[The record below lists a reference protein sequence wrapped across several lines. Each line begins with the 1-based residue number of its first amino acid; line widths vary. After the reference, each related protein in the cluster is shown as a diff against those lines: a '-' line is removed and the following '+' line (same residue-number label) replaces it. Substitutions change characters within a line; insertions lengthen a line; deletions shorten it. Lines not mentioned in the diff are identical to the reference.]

1 MTLTFRPVEP
11 DEYEARFLAESRA
24 YGTRWTKEQIDRY
37 RPVFD
42 FGRSLSAFDGDRPVG
57 STGSIALE
65 MTVPGATAPTAVVS
79 WVSVQPTHR
88 RRGVLTEL
96 MRRQLADLHQRGE
109 PLAALH
115 ASESGIYGQFGYGLG
130 SQLERWEIDTARSQF
145 VSGSGPSGDIRL
157 VEVDEASRT
166 MPHVY
171 ERVRAARPG
180 FLSRNE
186 PLWRLWFWD
195 GKESHEGEEAQFAL
209 HETDGEA
216 DGYAIYKLGRRWQE
230 GLPRRT
236 LRVVEL
242 IGESAEAEAALWRFC
257 FDLDLIETVES
268 FNRPRDDALPWM
280 PAQPRRLR
288 RSQSDALWVRLV
300 DVAEALA
307 CRRYPGTGRLV
318 LDVDD
323 SFCDWNHGRYL
334 LEGGPDTAT
343 CGPTHDDA
351 DLALTAADLGAI
363 FLGGIR
369 PSVLARAGRIREL
382 RPGALEVADSMFSW
396 PVAPWCPAFDP
407 IT

>member
-1 MTLTFRPVEP
+1 MTLTYRPVEP

-24 YGTRWTKEQIDRY
+24 YGTRWTKEQINVY

-42 FGRSLSAFDGDRPVG
+42 FDRSLSAFDGDRPVG
-57 STGSIALE
+57 STGSLALE
-65 MTVPGATAPTAVVS
+65 MTVPGATVPTAVVS

-96 MRRQLADLHQRGE
+96 MRRQLADLHRCGE
-109 PLAALH
+109 PIAALH
-115 ASESGIYGQFGYGLG
+115 ASESGIYGRFGYGLG
-130 SQLERWEIDTARSQF
+130 SRLERWEIDTARSRF
-145 VSGSGPSGDIRL
+145 VSSSLPPGDIRL

-166 MPHVY
+166 MPPVY

-195 GKESHEGEEAQFAL
+195 GKDSVEGEKALFAL

-216 DGYAIYKLGRRWQE
+216 DGYAVYRLGGGWQE
-230 GLPRRT
+230 GIPRRA

-242 IGESAEAEAALWRFC
+242 IGDSAGIEAALWRYC
-257 FDLDLIETVES
+257 FDMDLIETVES
-268 FNRPRDDALPWM
+268 FNRPLDDALPWIL
-280 PAQPRRLR
+280 AEPRRLR
-288 RSQSDALWVRLV
+288 RTQSDALWVRLV

-307 CRRYPGTGRLV
+307 SRRYPVSGRLV
-318 LDVDD
+318 IDVDD
-323 SFCDWNHGRYL
+323 PFCDWNNGRHL
-334 LEGGPDTAT
+334 LEGGPDSAT
-343 CGPTHDDA
+343 CVRTSQDA
-351 DLALTAADLGAI
+351 DLALSAADLGAI
-363 FLGGIR
+363 YLGGIS

-382 RPGALEVADSMFSW
+382 RPGALDTADSMFSW
-396 PVAPWCPAFDP
+396 PLAPWCPAFDP